1 MLAAWQCGTMGK
13 QAEMIRLS
21 RLSDYAVSLMTHIA
35 QAAAETHN
43 AHDLAAKAHLPAP
56 TVSKILA
63 TLAREDLLESVRG
76 RQGGYRLALDPSDI
90 SVEVI
95 IAAVDGPIALT
106 QCIDQ
111 GPGSCDVEA
120 FCPSSAHWHRINEAI
135 RQALGGVTLAEL
147 TAPMALPEPPFAERA
162 AVADTAG
169 RG

>member
-1 MLAAWQCGTMGK
+1 
-13 QAEMIRLS
+13 
-21 RLSDYAVSLMTHIA
+21 
-35 QAAAETHN
+35 
-43 AHDLAAKAHLPAP
+43 
-56 TVSKILA
+56 
-63 TLAREDLLESVRG
+63 VRG

-147 TAPMALPEPPFAERA
+147 TAPMAFPEPSFADRA
-162 AVADTAG
+162 AVADTVG

>member
-1 MLAAWQCGTMGK
+1 
-13 QAEMIRLS
+13 MIRLS

-35 QAAAETHN
+35 HAAGDTHN
-43 AHDLAAKAHLPAP
+43 AHDLAEKAHLPAP

-63 TLAREDLLESVRG
+63 TLAREELLESVRG
-76 RQGGYRLALDPSDI
+76 RQGGYRLAQDSTEI
-90 SVEVI
+90 SVEDI

-106 QCIDQ
+106 QCVDP

-147 TAPMALPEPPFAERA
+147 TAPVAFPEQRFVDRPP
-162 AVADTAG
+162 VVGAG
-169 RG
+169 SGG

>member
-1 MLAAWQCGTMGK
+1 
-13 QAEMIRLS
+13 MIRLS

-35 QAAAETHN
+35 HEADEIHN
-43 AHDLAAKAHLPAP
+43 AHDLAEKAHLPAP

-76 RQGGYRLALDPSDI
+76 RQGGYRLSQESSDI
-90 SVEVI
+90 SVEDI

-111 GPGSCDVEA
+111 GPGSCGVEA

-135 RQALGGVTLAEL
+135 RQALGKVTLAEL
-147 TAPMALPEPPFAERA
+147 TAPMRFPEPSFVDRPPM
-162 AVADTAG
+162 ADTPG
-169 RG
+169 TN